1 MDVLSRNNKLSIK
14 NIKLVEKQDFMKKL
28 NKSKVKWIVREMNK
42 RDMGA
47 WSIGQQQD
55 ISPQHVRY
63 VYKKYRDVK
72 DPVLRKPGR
81 KPREITEDERR
92 LVIDTYKEYIVGA
105 TMIELIL
112 KEKGI
117 HINHNRIHKIMLE
130 EELAKRD
137 ENKQKRRKYKCYERK
152 HSNSL
157 WHTDWF
163 QSKRKWHIL
172 YEDDASRFVT
182 GAGEFSNRTSDNAWK
197 VFNKAFEKH
206 GIPKQLHS
214 DNDSTFKAN
223 EQEGKKKGEC
233 DYQKKVREAGVK
245 QIFARRHHPQSNGK
259 NEKLNGTIK
268 MLMKKG
274 KSFQEAVKHY
284 NYKKPHWGLITSEG
298 KLRTPYQA
306 FLDKKRKNTK

>member
-1 MDVLSRNNKLSIK
+1 
-14 NIKLVEKQDFMKKL
+14 
-28 NKSKVKWIVREMNK
+28 MNK